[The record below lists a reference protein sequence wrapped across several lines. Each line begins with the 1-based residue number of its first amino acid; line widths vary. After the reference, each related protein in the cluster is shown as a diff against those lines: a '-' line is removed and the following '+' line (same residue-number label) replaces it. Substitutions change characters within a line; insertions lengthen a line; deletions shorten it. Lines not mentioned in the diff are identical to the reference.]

1 MDFAIR
7 RLGPEDAEAY
17 RAFRLFMLDDAPE
30 AYGDS
35 VEEAEAR
42 PLQVWKS
49 DLSGDRVFFGG
60 YSDNRLVAAANF
72 LQESAKKASH
82 RGWLLGVYVTPEARG
97 SGLSSALIDAVLDYA
112 RNKVLQVHLGVG
124 SYNNPAIRI
133 YERAGFRITGTTP
146 RSLLVGDRYIDE
158 HEMVCFFDKEHDNE

>member
-17 RAFRLFMLDDAPE
+17 RAFRLFMLEDAPE
-30 AYGDS
+30 AFGDS

-42 PLQVWKS
+42 PLQVWTD
-49 DLSGDRVFFGG
+49 DLSGD
-60 YSDNRLVAAANF
+60 
-72 LQESAKKASH
+72 
-82 RGWLLGVYVTPEARG
+82 
-97 SGLSSALIDAVLDYA
+97 
-112 RNKVLQVHLGVG
+112 
-124 SYNNPAIRI
+124 
-133 YERAGFRITGTTP
+133 RAGFRITGTTP